1 MTLQALCL
9 APAGEEVASGAAP
22 GTTFWALVPNG
33 ALGLAPWP
41 AEFVE
46 KQGPPPEVRL
56 TAHFPGRQRVVLPVR
71 LSVTVAAVHERLAR
85 DWGVN
90 PGEFELCGPAGVWRG
105 DVALLHYANGDVEV
119 QAKGR
124 SLA

>member
-1 MTLQALCL
+1 M
-9 APAGEEVASGAAP
+9 
-22 GTTFWALVPNG
+22 
-33 ALGLAPWP
+33 
-41 AEFVE
+41 E

-56 TAHFPGRQRVVLPVR
+56 TAHFPGRQRVVLSVR
-71 LSVTVAAVHERLAR
+71 LSVPVAAVHERLAR

-90 PGEFELCGPAGVWRG
+90 VGEFELCGAAGVWRG

-119 QAKGR
+119 QATGR